1 MQEDYDAIRA
11 NMDVPLPGQSLTRDP
26 NNPAPFEQAPKFTTA
41 EQASKYLWDF
51 VTDDTHYSALMQG
64 VNKGVPVMDYVKVIL
79 FNEFV
84 KGTFNP
90 DLMMIMAEP
99 LAFMIIALAE
109 RLNLDI
115 KITNEDDEDEDEE
128 MFGVKVEEEKLAR
141 LRKSIPQGIITKN
154 MEDEMRTLPDIDSL
168 LAQQTPE
175 SVENN
180 GDTPTENIVED
191 TAEQPAT
198 QEPSLMSPP
207 EQEVQA

>member
-26 NNPAPFEQAPKFTTA
+26 NNPAPFEQAPKFNTA

-109 RLNLDI
+109 RLDLDI
-115 KITNEDDEDEDEE
+115 KITNEDDVDENEE
-128 MFGVKVEEEKLAR
+128 MFGVQMEQEKLDKLKASVE
-141 LRKSIPQGIITKN
+141 KGNVPVAFVTKDMQQE
-154 MEDEMRTLPDIDSL
+154 METLPNLSSL
-168 LAQQTPE
+168 L
-175 SVENN
+175 S
-180 GDTPTENIVED
+180 PTEEGSVTEMPAQETTEPVEAPL
-191 TAEQPAT
+191 TPPLT
-198 QEPSLMSPP
+198 PP
-207 EQEVQA
+207 EQEVQV